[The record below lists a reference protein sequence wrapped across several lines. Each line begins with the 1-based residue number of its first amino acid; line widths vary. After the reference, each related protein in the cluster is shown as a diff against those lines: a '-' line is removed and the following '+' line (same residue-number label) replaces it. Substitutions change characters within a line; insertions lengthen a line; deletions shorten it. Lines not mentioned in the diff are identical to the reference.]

1 MGVGHIVLIV
11 VLTVLGL
18 GVLRRLFWF
27 SRWRRRGGYWG
38 RGWHGH
44 RHGHHGFGRGGSG
57 GPASWIARSIDATPE
72 QEAKLSEIVARMRG
86 DFDVLRATRS
96 DLIESLVAVLPG
108 EALDEQ
114 ALDQMASKATMA
126 YEKLRGDVVESLK
139 ELHRTLTPAQ
149 RKQVTSW
156 LQRRASYRW
165 A

>member
-18 GVLRRLFWF
+18 GVLRRMFWF
-27 SRWRRRGGYWG
+27 ARWRRHGGHWG

-44 RHGHHGFGRGGSG
+44 RHGRRGS
-57 GPASWIARSIDATPE
+57 PAAWIARSIDATPE

-86 DFDVLRATRS
+86 DFDVLRSTRS
-96 DLIESLVAVLPG
+96 ELMESLVSVLPG
-108 EALDEQ
+108 DALDEA
-114 ALDQMASKATMA
+114 ALDQMASKATA
-126 YEKLRGDVVESLK
+126 GFEKLRGDLVESLK
-139 ELHRTLTPAQ
+139 ELHKTLTPAQ
-149 RKQVTSW
+149 RKQVSAW